1 MKIIGFN
8 FTKVNVEKESNDFK
22 DLKIESNVDIESVEE
37 AKSDII
43 SKESL
48 IEVRFRYVISYSP
61 NIAKVDLKGIL
72 LLMVDSKEFKSFMK
86 SWKDKEIFPS
96 EYKVMLF
103 NVILKKS
110 NIKALQLEDE
120 MGLPLHIPLPTVK
133 DIKK

>member
-1 MKIIGFN
+1 M
-8 FTKVNVEKESNDFK
+8 NVEKESNDFK

>member
-86 SWKDKEIFPS
+86 SWKD
-96 EYKVMLF
+96 M
-103 NVILKKS
+103 
-110 NIKALQLEDE
+110 ALEDTSVFIQHK
-120 MGLPLHIPLPTVK
+120 GSSVRG
-133 DIKK
+133 